1 MPPVFARDLRPEV
14 QKMKRNPQD
23 KYRPFEPVRINGRR
37 WPTRT
42 IERAPVW
49 MSTDLRDGNQ
59 SLIEPMSIEQ
69 KLEFFDMLV
78 AIGFKEIEVGFRRRR
93 KPTSI
98 SSAS

>member
-1 MPPVFARDLRPEV
+1 
-14 QKMKRNPQD
+14 MKRNPQD

-69 KLEFFDMLV
+69 KLEFFDMLSRSV
-78 AIGFKEIEVGFRRRR
+78 SRKSKSVFRRRR

>member
-1 MPPVFARDLRPEV
+1 M
-14 QKMKRNPQD
+14 MKRNPQE
-23 KYRPFEPVRINGRR
+23 KYRPFEPVRINGRK

-42 IERAPVW
+42 IQHAPVW

-69 KLEFFDMLV
+69 KLEFFEMLV
-78 AIGFKEIEVGFRRRR
+78 ARSASRRSKSVFRRRR